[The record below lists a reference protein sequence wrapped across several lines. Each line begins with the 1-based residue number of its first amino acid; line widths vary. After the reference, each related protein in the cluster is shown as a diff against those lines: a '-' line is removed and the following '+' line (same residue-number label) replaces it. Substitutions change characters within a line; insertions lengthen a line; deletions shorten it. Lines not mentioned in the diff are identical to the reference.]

1 MLNKAKFFVPVLAGL
16 FLMQGCQDKGKKGEY
31 TKGEGG
37 LEYQVY
43 SKGKDGKYEVKEN
56 VSTTDTSKVG
66 QVMTMQQVVM
76 NEKDSVL
83 FSTYTSKRPA
93 MAMIQA
99 SPYKGSLESALLM
112 LAPGDS
118 GVFRMSA
125 DTLFAKSYKQPLP
138 PFLKPG
144 SKIIFRIKAEN
155 IQSKEQAMVDQ
166 QKMQEEMMKEM
177 QAHAEKQVAVDDQNL
192 QKYITDNNLKPQ
204 KTPSGLYYIITQKG
218 NGPMPKAG
226 QIVAVN
232 YRGTTLDGK
241 EFDSSAKHGGVPY
254 EFQIGQGQVI
264 RGWDEGIMLLNKGTK
279 ATLLIPSTMAYG
291 AQGSGPDIPADASLR
306 FDVEL
311 VDIK

>member
-16 FLMQGCQDKGKKGEY
+16 FLMQGCQEKGGKKGEF
-31 TKGEGG
+31 TQGEGG

-56 VSTTDTSKVG
+56 VTTDTTTVG
-66 QVMTMQQVVM
+66 QVMTMQQVVL
-76 NEKDSVL
+76 NDKDSVL

-93 MAMIQA
+93 MALIQA
-99 SPYKGSLESALLM
+99 SPYKGSLEGALLM
-112 LAPGDS
+112 LKPGDS
-118 GVFRMSA
+118 AVFRMSA
-125 DTLFAKSYKQPLP
+125 DTLFTKSYRQPLP

-144 SKIIFRIKAEN
+144 SKITFRVKVEK
-155 IQSKEQAMVDQ
+155 IQSKEQATVDQ

-177 QAHAEKQVAVDDQNL
+177 QAHAEKQISVDDATL
-192 QKYITDNNLKPQ
+192 QKYIKDNNLKAE
-204 KTPSGLYYIITQKG
+204 KTASGLYYIITQKG
-218 NGPMPKAG
+218 TGPTPKPG

-241 EFDSSAKHGGVPY
+241 EFDSSAKSGVPF

-264 RGWDEGIMLLNKGTK
+264 RGWDEGIALLNKGTK

-291 AQGSGPDIPADASLR
+291 QQGAGADIPADASLR
-306 FDVEL
+306 FEVEL

>member
-1 MLNKAKFFVPVLAGL
+1 MLTKAKFFIPVLAGL
-16 FLMQGCQDKGKKGEY
+16 FLMQGCQDKAKKGEFNQ
-31 TKGEGG
+31 GEGG

-43 SKGKDGKYEVKEN
+43 TKGKDGKYEIKEN

-66 QVMTMQQVVM
+66 QVMTMQQVVK
-76 NEKDSVL
+76 NDKDSVL
-83 FSTYTSKRPA
+83 FSTYTTKRPA
-93 MAMIQA
+93 MALIQA

-112 LAPGDS
+112 LQPGDS
-118 GVFRMSA
+118 GVFRLSA
-125 DTLFAKSYKQPLP
+125 DTLFTKSYRQPLP
-138 PFLKPG
+138 PFLKKG
-144 SKIIFRIKAEN
+144 SKITFNVKVEK
-155 IQSKEQAMVDQ
+155 IQSKEMAMADQ
-166 QKMQEEMMKEM
+166 QKMQEEMQKEM
-177 QAHAEKQVAVDDQNL
+177 AAHAEKQIAVDDENL
-192 QKYITDNNLKPQ
+192 QKYMKEKNLTAQ

-218 NGPMPKAG
+218 TGPTPKPG

-241 EFDSSAKHGGVPY
+241 EFDSSAKSGVPF

-264 RGWDEGIMLLNKGTK
+264 RGWDEGIALLNKGSK

-291 AQGSGPDIPADASLR
+291 QQGAGADIPADASLR